1 MLRLLALLRGQMCR
15 RVPHPRP
22 LPELGTVV
30 LNRSRPARFCAG
42 RGPPFFATPVTT
54 PLLFHSRSLKIT
66 SAFYSSVVISG
77 MIRHATRLAP
87 DPPPPLFPCQL
98 SSKSPIPKLLRT
110 LFALSRATARSK
122 PCVFSCL
129 RTLCRHNG
137 GVGGYDPVEN
147 SRVSPANYQLSTV
160 DFPAVPLAT
169 ISYPVCRLAVP

>member
-169 ISYPVCRLAVP
+169 ISYPVCR